1 MQGYSAPVQPK
12 PRGSTVGE
20 GFTFGCGFLLA
31 GFLASI
37 GMGLALFLLSFLM
50 TALGVA
56 LLPR

>member
-1 MQGYSAPVQPK
+1 MQGYMAPTPPH

-37 GMGLALFLLSFLM
+37 GMGLLFFLASLLM
-50 TALGVA
+50 AAVGVA